1 MHNSLF
7 RNYCTS
13 SSRIRF
19 YTQNI
24 TAQHQDVPC
33 LREEGYFDHMHKM
46 ASYAV
51 QDGILSNTRWH
62 LVQ

>member
-1 MHNSLF
+1 MRNSLF

-24 TAQHQDVPC
+24 TAQRLDVPC